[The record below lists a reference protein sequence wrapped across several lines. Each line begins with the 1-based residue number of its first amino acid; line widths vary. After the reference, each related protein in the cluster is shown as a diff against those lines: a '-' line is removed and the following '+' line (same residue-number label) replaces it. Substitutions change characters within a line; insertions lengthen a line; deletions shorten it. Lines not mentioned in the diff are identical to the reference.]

1 MNGGQSATA
10 AGKTLQTSPTPVHP
24 HRSRLCSRL
33 ACLGVLLCCL
43 CGSIDATPADPVQSG
58 ARPLRVATG
67 VLEPFVIKQDKRL
80 TGFSIDLWDALARR
94 LQLEYSW
101 VEYPW
106 ASSDEQLRAVQS
118 GEVDAAISKL
128 VMTPEREA
136 MVDFCHPYLDSGLK
150 IMVRAQNDRPV
161 LTAMLSLVSSNVWP
175 FLAAAIL
182 IVFLLAQVFWLVE
195 RRSNPD
201 SQKGYI
207 RGVLEGLWG
216 VYLLIA
222 TGENSDRNAPGVARR
237 LMVALIWL
245 IGVVLVAQFTATV
258 TASLTLQ
265 QLRSSIEGPGDL
277 PGKTIATV
285 PASIAARY
293 LQQRGLPYSEISS
306 SEEGVAMLIDGRI
319 QALVFDAPSLQ
330 YWAARRG
337 QGALRVVGP
346 IFGPEKYG
354 IALAQKNPL
363 RKRINEAL
371 LAMYAD
377 GEYEQIHN
385 RWFSPGS

>member
-1 MNGGQSATA
+1 
-10 AGKTLQTSPTPVHP
+10 
-24 HRSRLCSRL
+24 
-33 ACLGVLLCCL
+33 
-43 CGSIDATPADPVQSG
+43 VQSG
-58 ARPLRVATG
+58 G
-67 VLEPFVIKQDKRL
+67 VDV
-80 TGFSIDLWDALARR
+80 
-94 LQLEYSW
+94 
-101 VEYPW
+101 
-106 ASSDEQLRAVQS
+106 
-118 GEVDAAISKL
+118 AISKL

-150 IMVRAQNDRPV
+150 IMVRVQNDRPV

-306 SEEGVAMLIDGRI
+306 SEEGIAMLIDGRI

-337 QGALRVVGP
+337 QGVLRVVGP

-354 IALAQKNPL
+354 IAIAQKNPL